1 MSSVYI
7 SVSKKRKMSRG
18 LQAEQPRLSNK
29 SEALNFDMIKN
40 SGLLLCKKKR
50 QTNAVP
56 AVCGGGVVL
65 YVSQRGHRYLD
76 NFEEREEAG
85 TPDILGCI
93 RAGIVY
99 HLHRTIGIEKI
110 AAAEHKMADHLYKRL
125 QTHSKIHILGP
136 KASYTR
142 TTAFDDRL
150 RIVLT
155 VLVICILLQC
165 SEYVQGCT
173 LSEIFKPGF
182 VRIGVHFTM
191 TQEEVD
197 LVADAILWIADNGW
211 ILLPS
216 YTFKT
221 RSGEWYH
228 IRRDDR
234 QKLRSLS
241 ETFDQSSFP
250 TVVELI
256 SLGNC
261 SARCGKSSAR
271 RSSLPSIGS
280 HKHVDEDSAMVM
292 QKADEV
298 CKKILSEDSY
308 Q

>member
-1 MSSVYI
+1 MDYNRHHHNSAIPVVVLSACSNICGVRLDIPTVSTLIHEYNGVVAWDLAAIAAHDKVDMNPSTHPNGYI
-7 SVSKKRKMSRG
+7 DFAFVSPHKLIGGPGS
-18 LQAEQPRLSNK
+18 
-29 SEALNFDMIKN
+29 

-155 VLVICILLQC
+155 VLDTACKI
-165 SEYVQGCT
+165 SPMK
-173 LSEIFKPGF
+173 SNS
-182 VRIGVHFTM
+182 
-191 TQEEVD
+191 
-197 LVADAILWIADNGW
+197 W
-211 ILLPS
+211 
-216 YTFKT
+216 
-221 RSGEWYH
+221 
-228 IRRDDR
+228 
-234 QKLRSLS
+234 
-241 ETFDQSSFP
+241 
-250 TVVELI
+250 ELY
-256 SLGNC
+256 
-261 SARCGKSSAR
+261 
-271 RSSLPSIGS
+271 P
-280 HKHVDEDSAMVM
+280 
-292 QKADEV
+292 
-298 CKKILSEDSY
+298 
-308 Q
+308 